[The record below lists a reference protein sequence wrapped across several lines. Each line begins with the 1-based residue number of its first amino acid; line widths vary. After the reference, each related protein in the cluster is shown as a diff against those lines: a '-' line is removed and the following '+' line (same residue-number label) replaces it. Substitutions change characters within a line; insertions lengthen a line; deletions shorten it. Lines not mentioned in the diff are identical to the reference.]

1 MFGGEMIDGYLKV
14 LFKQRTQCQDS
25 KILDAIQEEIK
36 LSQIMKDKKRTFDDL
51 EDKYLKLLHEGLK
64 KFLVKYPQFEKAL
77 SAEDTKIGIV
87 STLTKNMLKDPNQ
100 YDDMIQKM
108 SEIDE
113 LNENNKISSLLAKAF
128 YEYVVAF
135 STFKTRLKNDRES
148 LFSKEYMDKMALYAD
163 EGILLYH
170 LETPDLPIL
179 DSEIKPSDILDAF
192 YFNDCAGLKTL
203 LMPLVQ
209 MHNPGNSMKRKQEDI
224 WATLE
229 LLATGYYRS
238 ASRNLFSLL
247 DSEHKKAAMVYQGI
261 LEKQSIFKN
270 GLERSQ
276 KIDELIKNLN
286 DPWLNLSWS
295 KINKYYAKI
304 VSSSPTIGVINR
316 NVIVHGDYD
325 SNLMDADSYA
335 VIKLV
340 LLWLNLRIVADYLC
354 NVAEILDNLL
364 QYLPAIIHH
373 LNC

>member
-1 MFGGEMIDGYLKV
+1 
-14 LFKQRTQCQDS
+14 
-25 KILDAIQEEIK
+25 
-36 LSQIMKDKKRTFDDL
+36 
-51 EDKYLKLLHEGLK
+51 
-64 KFLVKYPQFEKAL
+64 
-77 SAEDTKIGIV
+77 
-87 STLTKNMLKDPNQ
+87 MLKDPSQ

-179 DSEIKPSDILDAF
+179 DCEIKPSDILDAF

-229 LLATGYYRS
+229 LLATGYCRS

-295 KINKYYAKI
+295 KINKYMLKL
-304 VSSSPTIGVINR
+304 SPQAR
-316 NVIVHGDYD
+316 
-325 SNLMDADSYA
+325 
-335 VIKLV
+335 
-340 LLWLNLRIVADYLC
+340 
-354 NVAEILDNLL
+354 
-364 QYLPAIIHH
+364 Q
-373 LNC
+373 

>member
-1 MFGGEMIDGYLKV
+1 MIDGYLKV
-14 LFKQRTQCQDS
+14 ILKQRTQCQDS
-25 KILDAIQEEIK
+25 KILDAIQEEMK

-77 SAEDTKIGIV
+77 SAEGTKIGIV
-87 STLTKNMLKDPNQ
+87 STLTKNMLKDPTQ
-100 YDDMIQKM
+100 YDEMIQKM

-148 LFSKEYMDKMALYAD
+148 LFSKEYMDKMASYAD

-179 DSEIKPSDILDAF
+179 DCEIKPSDILDAF

-229 LLATGYYRS
+229 LLATGYCRS

-325 SNLMDADSYA
+325 SNLMDVDSYT

-373 LNC
+373 LNCRRV